1 MITPTPEFWKK
12 FKETNGALSCTEA
25 VAIMN
30 LAAEAPKNDG
40 WAIELGTFN
49 GKSAMSAMVG
59 LNECFFMLLDP
70 IFDDNKVIAEVFNNI
85 KDVNTTVTLKFSPIY
100 STDFLPHL
108 APYSYVF
115 VDSGSH
121 QDGLPMQEVKLLE
134 DNVLQGG
141 IIAFHDWD
149 SQFTEVKD
157 ASDYLVGTGKYEY
170 ININWDEIISYVNDN
185 NLEDNNTSWHH
196 NELRNPCFVGAVR
209 RK

>member
-30 LAAEAPKNDG
+30 LAAEAPKTDG

-59 LNECFFMLLDP
+59 LSECFFMLLDP

-149 SQFTEVKD
+149 SQFTEVKE

-196 NELRNPCFVGAVR
+196 NELKNPCFVGAVR